1 MNAEFNWWLLVVGV
15 VAGAGLAWLVLGD
28 WNRSEADLDARERE
42 VEAVWIADALR
53 EHNATTD
60 PLLVEGILK
69 LHRDYL
75 TLASPADD
83 WMIEADGMADL
94 DDDWDASDQAVVD
107 AADSSWVAGGHRS
120 IRDGGASIRATDSE
134 AVSSAPRTVAVAA
147 TPRDADLPAAIAD
160 NGAGHDDPDDPQLEL
175 DLDPPANPAGSAA
188 AYDPES

>member
-28 WNRSEADLDARERE
+28 WSRTEADLDARERE

-53 EHNATTD
+53 DHSATTD

-94 DDDWDASDQAVVD
+94 DDDWDESDQAVVD
-107 AADSSWVAGGHRS
+107 AADSSWVAVGHRS
-120 IRDGGASIRATDSE
+120 IRDGGASIRAADDG
-134 AVSSAPRTVAVAA
+134 PVAVATTERSA
-147 TPRDADLPAAIAD
+147 ALPAATGTDA
-160 NGAGHDDPDDPQLEL
+160 ADDPQLEL
-175 DLDPPANPAGSAA
+175 DLDPPASSAGSAGA
-188 AYDPES
+188 EVMRDPES